1 MNKFEEY
8 YKDKSE
14 FKNIEL
20 TLSRIDNALKEIDF
34 KEERLGKIIH
44 IAGTNGKGS
53 TSYFLAQIAIKN
65 GKNVCLFTSPHILEI
80 NERISFNDKNISN
93 NDMDRIFSVNKDII
107 EKHNLSY
114 FEAVFLISIVYF
126 MEKNPDITILETGL
140 GGRYDATNTNLI
152 KNKLCVLTSM
162 GQDHTNFL
170 GKNIYDILNEKVD
183 ILRENS
189 TLVVALN
196 KNFVYESLK
205 KMNIKNNIICIKEDD
220 IVSDKYYPSPY
231 NENYSTA
238 KKVYEILENTSI
250 SDCYSLKLPPCRM
263 EVKGRVILDGTHNM
277 PGIIKIYKA
286 WQNKNIDAVIFTV
299 TNDRNP
305 DKLLLFLKKISENV
319 ILTTLPDNI
328 RSIDEKDIHKDCMFI
343 ENPVEAYEYALKKYS
358 GKILVT
364 GSFYLCGFIKK
375 YIETQ
380 NTNIR
385 GSNE

>member
-20 TLSRIDNALKEIDF
+20 TLSRIDNALNEIDF
-34 KEERLGKIIH
+34 KEERLGKIVH

-53 TSYFLAQIAIKN
+53 TSYFLAQIGIEC

-93 NDMDRIFSVNKDII
+93 DDMDRIFSENVNII
-107 EKHNLSY
+107 EKYNLSY
-114 FEAVFLISIVYF
+114 FEAVFFISIIYF

-140 GGRYDATNTNLI
+140 GGRYDATNTNVI

-170 GKNIYDILNEKVD
+170 GKNIYNILEEKTA

-196 KNFVYESLK
+196 KNFVYESII
-205 KMNIKNNIICIKEDD
+205 KMNLKNKIVYISENDII
-220 IVSDKYYPSPY
+220 SDEFYPQPY

-238 KKVYEILENTSI
+238 KKVYEILEDI
-250 SDCYSLKLPPCRM
+250 HVSDYYNLKLPPCRM
-263 EVKGRVILDGTHNM
+263 EVKGRIILDGTHNM
-277 PGIIKIYKA
+277 PGIIKIYKT

-305 DKLLLFLKKISENV
+305 DKLLLFLKKISKNI

-328 RSIDEKDIHKDCMFI
+328 RSLDEKDIHSECMFI
-343 ENPVEAYEYALKKYS
+343 QDPVEAYEYAVKNYS
-358 GKILVT
+358 GKILIT

-375 YIETQ
+375 YIETKELD
-380 NTNIR
+380 TR
-385 GSNE
+385 GSNA

>member
-20 TLSRIDNALKEIDF
+20 TLSRIDNALKEIEF
-34 KEERLGKIIH
+34 KEDRLGKIIH

-93 NDMDRIFSVNKDII
+93 NDMDRIFSLNKDII

-205 KMNIKNNIICIKEDD
+205 KMNIKNNIIYISEDD

-238 KKVYEILENTSI
+238 KRVYEILENTSV

-263 EVKGRVILDGTHNM
+263 EVIGRVILDGTHNM
-277 PGIIKIYKA
+277 PGIIKIYKT

-328 RSIDEKDIHKDCMFI
+328 RSIEEKDIQKDYKFI
-343 ENPVEAYEYALKKYS
+343 ANPVEAYEYAMKKYY

-380 NTNIR
+380 NSNIR